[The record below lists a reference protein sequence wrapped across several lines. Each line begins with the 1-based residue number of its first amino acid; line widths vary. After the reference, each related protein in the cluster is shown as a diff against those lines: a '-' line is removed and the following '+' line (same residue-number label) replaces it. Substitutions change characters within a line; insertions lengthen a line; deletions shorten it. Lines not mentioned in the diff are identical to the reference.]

1 MVAYTNQRGGLP
13 SRRPC
18 GRPRKG
24 ALPCSVLQHLFPPG
38 PEQWCAEK
46 EEGSPTPL
54 PVLPSL
60 RPTTGGWTGRECQH
74 GEARLR
80 YPGLAAHGD
89 SLRKIQAQSLMSLHQ
104 HADSQHPCGTKK
116 VR

>member
-1 MVAYTNQRGGLP
+1 MGGPGRAPFPALSCNTSSHLAQSSGVQRK
-13 SRRPC
+13 RRGP
-18 GRPRKG
+18 
-24 ALPCSVLQHLFPPG
+24 QHLCQCCPH
-38 PEQWCAEK
+38 
-46 EEGSPTPL
+46 SD
-54 PVLPSL
+54 PS
-60 RPTTGGWTGRECQH
+60 TGGWTGRECQH

-104 HADSQHPCGTKK
+104 HAYSQHPCGTKK